1 MNVNDPS
8 QSDGDVADFKL
19 SSKERQDKTIAT
31 KSPTPTQSV
40 NLSLLSLNPIE
51 FSS

>member
-19 SSKERQDKTIAT
+19 SSKARQDNRHEVADAK
-31 KSPTPTQSV
+31 PV
-40 NLSLLSLNPIE
+40 G
-51 FSS
+51 